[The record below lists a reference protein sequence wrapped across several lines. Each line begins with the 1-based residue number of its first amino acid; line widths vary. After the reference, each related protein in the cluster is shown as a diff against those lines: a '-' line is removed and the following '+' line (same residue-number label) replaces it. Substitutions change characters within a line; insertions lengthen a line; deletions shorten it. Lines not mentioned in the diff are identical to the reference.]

1 MVAELSS
8 ILSFEQGKDHLYT
21 PFISLIPLS
30 FLKLSLEIEA
40 RQGRKFLIYIDRYE
54 EAK

>member
-1 MVAELSS
+1 VEAKD
-8 ILSFEQGKDHLYT
+8 GKIT
-21 PFISLIPLS
+21 
-30 FLKLSLEIEA
+30 LSLEIEA